1 MGTWAVDAF
10 GNDGAVDWTYGLDD
24 VHDLSLVEEAIDTV
38 LAAGEEGPDAP
49 DGADAL
55 VAIEVIARLQGNWGE
70 RSTYSETVDDWVE
83 STKLVPPPA
92 LIAKARAALDR
103 ILADNSELRE
113 LWEESDSYDDWL
125 ASVKELEGRVHG

>member
-70 RSTYSETVDDWVE
+70 RSTYSETVDEWVE
-83 STKLVPPPA
+83 STKLVPPAA

-113 LWEESDSYDDWL
+113 LWEDSDSYDDWL
-125 ASVKELEGRVHG
+125 ASVRELEGRVHG